1 MQRRR
6 WLALSLTAL
15 TSGCLRLA
23 ESEPSEDTPASRTA
37 FEIQVADEEGTL
49 QTVVDGNEVAS
60 AGNPRERNGSYAVP
74 IELTESGAERLVAAL
89 EEVSAFDRPS
99 EHPIFVYFDGQNVYS
114 FQLGRGLVST
124 MRDGTFVD
132 DPRLVVTLEDQRVAR
147 DLSDTLQS

>member
-23 ESEPSEDTPASRTA
+23 ESEPSEDTPTSSGA
-37 FEIQVADEEGTL
+37 FEIQVANEEGTL
-49 QTVVDGNEVAS
+49 QTVVDGSDVAS
-60 AGNPRERNGSYAVP
+60 ANNPRERNGSYAVQ
-74 IELTESGAERLVAAL
+74 IELTDSGAERLVAAL
-89 EEVSAFDRPS
+89 EEVGAFDRPS

-114 FQLGRGLVST
+114 FQLSRGLVSS
-124 MRDGTFVD
+124 MRDGTFSD
-132 DPRLVVTLEDQRVAR
+132 DPRFVVTLEDERVAR